1 MPCSKKQM
9 TTMTVATTATV
20 GASAGRRRPL
30 MRFAALSAVLILLGL
45 CSVSHAAPAGKRPTR
60 AEKKAAREEQ
70 LQKAKA
76 QVAKFEQMKKE
87 GADMISNTKEA
98 AALRSYELR
107 KKKTRGIIR
116 KREKSI
122 SSILFP
128 GMAPEEYNKNELIP
142 INVELV
148 ESRKTQVPYK
158 FYDLPVCQPPKEA
171 AVRKVRKNLG
181 ARLQGYKPQATPYEI
196 RVGQDKSCTPIC
208 MVSIGGRKLR
218 WLRKLVERQYRVHI
232 NLDQLPVLM
241 RSRELNY
248 AVRG

>member
-1 MPCSKKQM
+1 
-9 TTMTVATTATV
+9 
-20 GASAGRRRPL
+20 
-30 MRFAALSAVLILLGL
+30 MRFAALSAVLLLLGL
-45 CSVSHAAPAGKRPTR
+45 CSVSHAAPAGKKPKKPTR
-60 AEKKAAREEQ
+60 AEKKAARKEQ

-128 GMAPEEYNKNELIP
+128 GMAPEEYNKNELVP

-148 ESRKTQVPYK
+148 ENGS
-158 FYDLPVCQPPKEA
+158 
-171 AVRKVRKNLG
+171 G
-181 ARLQGYKPQATPYEI
+181 GY
-196 RVGQDKSCTPIC
+196 
-208 MVSIGGRKLR
+208 
-218 WLRKLVERQYRVHI
+218 
-232 NLDQLPVLM
+232 
-241 RSRELNY
+241 
-248 AVRG
+248 

>member
-1 MPCSKKQM
+1 
-9 TTMTVATTATV
+9 
-20 GASAGRRRPL
+20 
-30 MRFAALSAVLILLGL
+30 MRFAALSTVLILLGL
-45 CSVSHAAPAGKRPTR
+45 CCSVSYAASPAKKKKPSR
-60 AEKKAAREEQ
+60 AEKKAVKKEQ

-107 KKKTRGIIR
+107 KKKTRGVIR
-116 KREKSI
+116 KREKPI

-128 GMAPEEYNKNELIP
+128 GMAPEEYNKNELVP

-181 ARLQGYKPQATPYEI
+181 ARLQGYKPQASPYEI

-208 MVSIGGRKLR
+208 TVSIGGRKLR